1 MPRDLVRTGS
11 LVLALLGAT
20 ALSAGNAVAQQQQ
33 PPAEPQQQQQQEKA
47 QQTPSGQM
55 GKEEPSS
62 HAPSA
67 KPADNSVFVNGALA
81 VPGAPENTDT
91 VPAKFSEQN
100 AADDKLSIAAY
111 TFKLLTEEQRRA
123 IYTALKGQPAGPAF
137 NADIG
142 AELPSSVELRPMPDD
157 VVARVQQTKDYR
169 YAVADNRVLLVSP
182 VTRYVVGI
190 FVDDVQA
197 PKAGEG
203 TPHAVAC
210 SLRLARARNDAGGM
224 RKAWCRADSQ
234 GLSQPPQP
242 GTRQGHGQQTR
253 TKTRHPERQSPAL
266 SL

>member
-1 MPRDLVRTGS
+1 MPANGGRTLTAQKLPDKEGGQHATRPRADWFS
-11 LVLALLGAT
+11 RSGAT
-20 ALSAGNAVAQQQQ
+20 GGHGVERRQRGRATQQ
-33 PPAEPQQQQQQEKA
+33 PPAAEPQQQEQQEKA
-47 QQTPSGQM
+47 QQTPSGKM

-67 KPADNSVFVNGALA
+67 KPTDNSVFVNGALA

-91 VPAKFSEQN
+91 APAKFSEKN

-157 VVARVQQTKDYR
+157 LVARVQQTKDYR
-169 YAVADNRVLLVSP
+169 YTVADNRVLLVSP

-190 FVDDVQA
+190 FMDDVQA

-203 TPHAVAC
+203 RRTP
-210 SLRLARARNDAGGM
+210 
-224 RKAWCRADSQ
+224 
-234 GLSQPPQP
+234 
-242 GTRQGHGQQTR
+242 
-253 TKTRHPERQSPAL
+253 
-266 SL
+266 

>member
-33 PPAEPQQQQQQEKA
+33 PPAAEPQQQQQQEKA
-47 QQTPSGQM
+47 QQTPSGKM

-67 KPADNSVFVNGALA
+67 KPADK
-81 VPGAPENTDT
+81 PGNTDT
-91 VPAKFSEQN
+91 VPAKFSAKN

-123 IYTALKGQPAGPAF
+123 IYTALKGQPAGPAL
-137 NADIG
+137 NAEIG
-142 AELPSSVELRPMPDD
+142 IELPSSVELRPMPDD

-190 FVDDVQA
+190 FVDDVLA

-203 TPHAVAC
+203 RRTP
-210 SLRLARARNDAGGM
+210 
-224 RKAWCRADSQ
+224 
-234 GLSQPPQP
+234 
-242 GTRQGHGQQTR
+242 
-253 TKTRHPERQSPAL
+253 
-266 SL
+266 

>member
-33 PPAEPQQQQQQEKA
+33 PPAAEPQQQQQQEKA

-142 AELPSSVELRPMPDD
+142 IELPSSVAASDAGRRRRPRAADQRLSLRRGGQSRA
-157 VVARVQQTKDYR
+157 VGVAGDPICGGHLRGR
-169 YAVADNRVLLVSP
+169 RPGA
-182 VTRYVVGI
+182 
-190 FVDDVQA
+190 
-197 PKAGEG
+197 EG
-203 TPHAVAC
+203 GRRTPHAVAC
-210 SLRLARARNDAGGM
+210 SLRVA
-224 RKAWCRADSQ
+224 
-234 GLSQPPQP
+234 
-242 GTRQGHGQQTR
+242 
-253 TKTRHPERQSPAL
+253 
-266 SL
+266 

>member
-1 MPRDLVRTGS
+1 
-11 LVLALLGAT
+11 
-20 ALSAGNAVAQQQQ
+20 
-33 PPAEPQQQQQQEKA
+33 
-47 QQTPSGQM
+47 M

-111 TFKLLTEEQRRA
+111 TFKLLTEERRRA

-157 VVARVQQTKDYR
+157 VVAHVQQTKDYR

-203 TPHAVAC
+203 RRTP
-210 SLRLARARNDAGGM
+210 
-224 RKAWCRADSQ
+224 
-234 GLSQPPQP
+234 
-242 GTRQGHGQQTR
+242 
-253 TKTRHPERQSPAL
+253 
-266 SL
+266 

>member
-1 MPRDLVRTGS
+1 MKKEANMPRDLVRTGS

-33 PPAEPQQQQQQEKA
+33 PPAAEPQQQQQQEKA
-47 QQTPSGQM
+47 QETPSGKM

-203 TPHAVAC
+203 RRTP
-210 SLRLARARNDAGGM
+210 
-224 RKAWCRADSQ
+224 
-234 GLSQPPQP
+234 
-242 GTRQGHGQQTR
+242 
-253 TKTRHPERQSPAL
+253 
-266 SL
+266 

>member
-1 MPRDLVRTGS
+1 MMMRLRADGDMQPNGDLVGYA
-11 LVLALLGAT
+11 LALRTAAGPLTAHKLPDEEGGHHATRPRADRFSRSGAT
-20 ALSAGNAVAQQQQ
+20 GGNGVERRQRGRATPA
-33 PPAEPQQQQQQEKA
+33 AEPQQQQQQEKA
-47 QQTPSGQM
+47 QQTPSGKM

-190 FVDDVQA
+190 FVDDVLA

-203 TPHAVAC
+203 RRTP
-210 SLRLARARNDAGGM
+210 
-224 RKAWCRADSQ
+224 
-234 GLSQPPQP
+234 
-242 GTRQGHGQQTR
+242 
-253 TKTRHPERQSPAL
+253 
-266 SL
+266 